1 MHKDQE
7 ARLAALSILN
17 CVNCA
22 KLLRS
27 HGLLEHAG
35 NLEAAMTALMEV
47 LSTQVGREN
56 LSEALDWASTEMWD
70 GEVSSEAPPL
80 TQ

>member
-35 NLEAAMTALMEV
+35 NMESAMTALMEV
-47 LSTQVGREN
+47 LSSQVGREN

-70 GEVSSEAPPL
+70 GEVSSETPPL